1 MLHGTPVDLSAMLA
15 AREARALRQR
25 DLLARFHVPLLS
37 YTLNIPGP
45 VKTSADI
52 RRAFDAGL
60 DALTAALA
68 KRNIPCIAREERHEA
83 TGDEAILALR
93 AAPEE
98 IKSIAV
104 TLEETHPLGRLFD
117 MDVLDAAGEKIT
129 RPIPRRCLLCGRQAQ
144 DCARSRRHSVTQLQ
158 EAVVQLLRAGCAAVS
173 NA

>member
-1 MLHGTPVDLSAMLA
+1 MLHGLHVDLSAMLA

-52 RRAFDAGL
+52 RRAFNTGL

-68 KRNIPCIAREERHEA
+68 ERNIPCIAREERHEA

-158 EAVVQLLRAGCAAVS
+158 EAVVQLLRAGCAAAS

>member
-1 MLHGTPVDLSAMLA
+1 MLHGFYVDLSAMLA
-15 AREARALRQR
+15 AREARALLQR

-45 VKTSADI
+45 VKTSAVI

-60 DALTAALA
+60 DALAAALA
-68 KRNIPCIAREERHEA
+68 ERNIPCIAREERHEA

-93 AAPEE
+93 GVPEE

-104 TLEETHPLGRLFD
+104 HLEETHPLGRLFD

-158 EAVVQLLRAGCAAVS
+158 EAVVQLLRAGCAAAS